1 MREPADRDAADVLR
15 FWFADTATAD
25 PQTIARRFEWWFRGG
40 ADAEILRRFV
50 PLHERAAAGALTRW
64 EDDAASRLALI
75 LVLDQLSRTI
85 HRDTARAFACDADA
99 RALTRAGL
107 DRGHYDALETPWQK
121 VFFTMPLGHSE
132 ELRDLEDVVALA
144 EALAREAPDE
154 HRGVLEFSA
163 NQARGH
169 RDVVAR
175 FGRQPHRNAL
185 LGRTSTQDEIAYLAE
200 GRLVHQRSLP
210 PSLTG
215 K

>member
-1 MREPADRDAADVLR
+1 MRAPADSDAADVLQ

-25 PQTIARRFEWWFRGG
+25 PQSIARRFEWWFRGG
-40 ADAEILRRFV
+40 ADADILQRFV
-50 PLHERAAAGALTRW
+50 PLHERAAAGDLRAW
-64 EDDAASRLALI
+64 HEDAASRLALI
-75 LVLDQLSRTI
+75 LVLDQFSRTI

-99 RALTRAGL
+99 RAVTRAGL
-107 DRGHYDALETPWQK
+107 ACGHYAELDSPWQK
-121 VFFTMPLGHSE
+121 VFFAMPLGHSE

-185 LGRTSTQDEIAYLAE
+185 LGRTSTPDELAYLAE
-200 GRLVHQRSLP
+200 GRLVHQRSIP

-215 K
+215 R